1 MVCWFISTTKLFVC
15 YLNCSLE
22 FHFSSISFYRLI
34 NVFYCSVYFSQINYI
49 KTVFVCSHQGL
60 QYASSIYYIL
70 IQIIMFHLL
79 NTLVPQTIYF
89 YSFSSCFFMT
99 VVKYKLLLIF
109 QFAQLISV
117 TVLYCHFLFYI
128 IYIFTLSIK
137 LHFFLNL
144 RIFF

>member
-1 MVCWFISTTKLFVC
+1 MVCWFISTIKLFVC

-34 NVFYCSVYFSQINYI
+34 NIFYCSMYFSQINYI

-79 NTLVPQTIYF
+79 NTLVPQNHL
-89 YSFSSCFFMT
+89 
-99 VVKYKLLLIF
+99 LLLILLLLF
-109 QFAQLISV
+109 HDCCQIQTFTYILVCIAYFCYCFVLSFLI
-117 TVLYCHFLFYI
+117 LYYLHIYSFY
-128 IYIFTLSIK
+128 
-137 LHFFLNL
+137 
-144 RIFF
+144 